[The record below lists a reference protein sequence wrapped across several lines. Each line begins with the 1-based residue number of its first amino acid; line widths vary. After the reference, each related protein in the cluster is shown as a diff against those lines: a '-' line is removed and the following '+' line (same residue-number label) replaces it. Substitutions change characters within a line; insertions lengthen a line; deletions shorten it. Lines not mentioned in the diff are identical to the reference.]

1 MTRRERLERKLERR
15 QEWAEKADARSSA
28 AIETAR
34 KITENIPFGQPILV
48 GHHSEAGHR
57 RAIDRSA
64 AQMDKGVAEHRLA
77 EHHRSKAEGL
87 ENYLENTIF
96 DDDPDAVEKIEAKLA
111 GLEKSQQVM
120 VAANKIC
127 RNKKLDEAGKIAALV
142 ELGLSDENAK
152 ELLHPKYSWQSVGF
166 QSYSLQ
172 NNNAN
177 IRRYR
182 GRLESIKRRKTLVE
196 RAENAE
202 SGVVIDYICGGA
214 MCRVTFAEKPERDI
228 INILKAA
235 GYRWNKCCW
244 VGYTD
249 KLPAEVK
256 ELVTPGN
263 TPE

>member
-1 MTRRERLERKLERR
+1 MTRRERLENKLERR
-15 QEWAEKADARSSA
+15 QEWAEKAEARSNA

-34 KITENIPFGQPILV
+34 KITEHIPFGQPILV

-57 RAIDRSA
+57 RAIERSA

-96 DDDPDAVEKIEAKLA
+96 DDDPDAIEKIEKKLA
-111 GLEKSQQVM
+111 MLEKSQQVM
-120 VAANKIC
+120 VAANKVC

-142 ELGLSDENAK
+142 EIGLTEENAK
-152 ELLHPKYSWQSVGF
+152 TLLHPVHDWQSVGF
-166 QSYSLQ
+166 ASYSLQ

-182 GRLESIKRRKTLVE
+182 ERLESIKRRKTLVE

-202 SGVVIDYICGGA
+202 SGVVIDYIYDGKYA
-214 MCRVTFAEKPERDI
+214 RVTFAEKPERDI
-228 INILKAA
+228 INALKAA

-244 VGYTD
+244 VGDAD
-249 KLPAEVK
+249 KLPKEVK
-256 ELVTPGN
+256 EYQG
-263 TPE
+263 

>member
-15 QEWAEKADARSSA
+15 QEWAEKAETRSNA

-34 KITENIPFGQPILV
+34 KITEHIPFGQPILV

-96 DDDPDAVEKIEAKLA
+96 DDDPDAIEKIEKKLA
-111 GLEKSQQVM
+111 GLEKCQQMM
-120 VAANKIC
+120 VAANKIV
-127 RNKKLDEAGKIAALV
+127 RNKKRTPAAKIAALV
-142 ELGLSDENAK
+142 ELGMSEQTATNTLYPVRD
-152 ELLHPKYSWQSVGF
+152 WQSPGF
-166 QSYSLQ
+166 PAYALQ

-182 GRLESIKRRKTLVE
+182 ERLETIKRRNALIE
-196 RAENAE
+196 RAESAE
-202 SGVVIDYICGGA
+202 SGVVIDYICDGKYA
-214 MCRVTFAEKPERDI
+214 RVTFAEKPERAI
-228 INILKAA
+228 INALKAA

-244 VGYTD
+244 VGDAD
-249 KLPAEVK
+249 KLPEEIK
-256 ELVTPGN
+256 NLNE
-263 TPE
+263 